1 MKELKA
7 ENTLDLADE
16 KSEKIHQKIRNTKK
30 ALAKSL
36 IKLLQEKPVTQ
47 IDLSELCKNAN
58 LNRTTFYNHYN
69 SIYALLDEMV
79 SEFFKN
85 VKKYLA
91 DSIDEKSEN
100 TAAKIALML
109 KYLKQN
115 RDFVRTIMN
124 NNLYEEIS
132 NKLISFDFVS
142 NLLNTNIKYRQNIYI
157 NDAYYIGF
165 IISGWYAVIKR
176 WVNEDCD
183 LDENTLA
190 RLLTSIY

>member
-7 ENTLDLADE
+7 ENTLDLVDE
-16 KSEKIHQKIRNTKK
+16 KSQKIHEKIRNTKK

-36 IKLLQEKPVTQ
+36 IKLLQEKPVTK

>member
-36 IKLLQEKPVTQ
+36 IKLLQEKPVTK

>member
-7 ENTLDLADE
+7 EDTLDLVDE
-16 KSEKIHQKIRNTKK
+16 KSEKIHEKIRNTKK
-30 ALAKSL
+30 SLAKSL
-36 IKLLQEKPVTQ
+36 IKLLQEKPVAQ
-47 IDLSELCKNAN
+47 IDVSELCKNAN
-58 LNRTTFYNHYN
+58 LNRTTFYNHYS

-100 TAAKIALML
+100 TAAKISLML

-115 RDFVRTIMN
+115 RRFVRTIMN
-124 NNLYEEIS
+124 NNLYEEIG

>member
-7 ENTLDLADE
+7 EDTLDLVDE
-16 KSEKIHQKIRNTKK
+16 KSEKIHEKIRNTKK
-30 ALAKSL
+30 SLAKSL
-36 IKLLQEKPVTQ
+36 IKILQEKPVTQ
-47 IDLSELCKNAN
+47 IDVSELCKNAN
-58 LNRTTFYNHYN
+58 LNRTTFYNHYS

-100 TAAKIALML
+100 TAAKISLML

-115 RDFVRTIMN
+115 RRFVRTIMN
-124 NNLYEEIS
+124 NNLYEEIG

>member
-7 ENTLDLADE
+7 EGTLDLVDE
-16 KSEKIHQKIRNTKK
+16 KSEKIHEKIRNTKK
-30 ALAKSL
+30 SLAKSL

-47 IDLSELCKNAN
+47 IDVSELCKNAN
-58 LNRTTFYNHYN
+58 LNRTTFYNHYS

-100 TAAKIALML
+100 TAAKISLML

-115 RDFVRTIMN
+115 RRFVRTIMN
-124 NNLYEEIS
+124 NNLYEEIG

>member
-1 MKELKA
+1 MKELKT
-7 ENTLDLADE
+7 EDTLDLVDE
-16 KSEKIHQKIRNTKK
+16 KSEKIHEKIRNTKK

-47 IDLSELCKNAN
+47 IDVSELCKNAN

-100 TAAKIALML
+100 TAAKITLML

-115 RDFVRTIMN
+115 RHFVRTIMN
-124 NNLYEEIS
+124 NNLYEEIG

>member
-1 MKELKA
+1 MKELKT
-7 ENTLDLADE
+7 EDTLDLVDE
-16 KSEKIHQKIRNTKK
+16 KSEKIHEKIRNTKK

-47 IDLSELCKNAN
+47 IDVSELCKNAN

-100 TAAKIALML
+100 TAAKITLML

-115 RDFVRTIMN
+115 RNFVRTIMN
-124 NNLYEEIS
+124 NNLYEEIG

>member
-7 ENTLDLADE
+7 EDTLDLVDE
-16 KSEKIHQKIRNTKK
+16 KSEKIHEKIRNTKK

-47 IDLSELCKNAN
+47 IDVSELCKNAN

-115 RDFVRTIMN
+115 RHFVRTIMN
-124 NNLYEEIS
+124 NNLYEEIG

>member
-7 ENTLDLADE
+7 EDTLDLVDE
-16 KSEKIHQKIRNTKK
+16 KSEKIHEKIRNTKK
-30 ALAKSL
+30 SLAKSL

-47 IDLSELCKNAN
+47 IDVSELCKNAN
-58 LNRTTFYNHYN
+58 LNRTTFYNHYS
-69 SIYALLDEMV
+69 SIYSLLDEMV

-100 TAAKIALML
+100 TAAKISLML

-115 RDFVRTIMN
+115 RRFVRTIMN
-124 NNLYEEIS
+124 NNLYEEIG

>member
-7 ENTLDLADE
+7 EDTLDLVDE
-16 KSEKIHQKIRNTKK
+16 KSEKIHEKIRNTKK
-30 ALAKSL
+30 SLAKSL

-47 IDLSELCKNAN
+47 IDVSELCKNAN
-58 LNRTTFYNHYN
+58 LNRTTFYNHYS

-100 TAAKIALML
+100 TAAKISLML

-115 RDFVRTIMN
+115 RRFVRTIMN
-124 NNLYEEIS
+124 NNLYEEIG